1 MKLSILMPAYNEER
15 TLKSVLDSL
24 GEELK
29 SDFEVV
35 AVDDGSRDGTLALL
49 KEAASSGRYS
59 FPIKVLAHEVNSGK
73 GAAIRTA
80 AQAACGD
87 VLIIQDA
94 DLEYHPRHIL
104 QLIQPILDGKADIVY
119 GSRLSAIKNQVF
131 NIFYLWGNQS
141 LTVLT
146 NLLCA
151 SKFTDSYT
159 GYKAFRREILQG
171 MEIKSRGFELEGEL
185 SVKVALGPWRFTE
198 MPITYKCRSR
208 AEGKKINGRD
218 AVKGILTIIKTWLS
232 ERRRLK
238 QRP

>member
-15 TLKSVLDSL
+15 TLKSVLESL
-24 GEELK
+24 GTELK
-29 SDFEVV
+29 TDFEVV
-35 AVDDGSRDGTLALL
+35 AVDDGSRDGTLALF
-49 KEAASSGRYS
+49 KEAAASGRYS
-59 FPIKVLAHEVNSGK
+59 FPIKVLAHEKNSGK

-80 AQAACGD
+80 ASAASGE

-94 DLEYHPRHIL
+94 DLEYHPRHIPE
-104 QLIQPILDGKADIVY
+104 LIAPILAGRADIVY

-131 NIFYLWGNQS
+131 NVFYLWGNQS
-141 LTVLT
+141 LTWLT
-146 NLLCA
+146 NLLCG

-185 SVKVALGPWRFTE
+185 SVKVALGPWRFEE
-198 MPITYKCRSR
+198 MPIAYKCRSR
-208 AEGKKINGRD
+208 AEGKKINGKD
-218 AVKGILTIIKTWLS
+218 AVKGILTIIKTWFS
-232 ERRRLK
+232 ESRRLK

>member
-15 TLKSVLDSL
+15 TLAAVLDSL
-24 GEELK
+24 APELK

-49 KEAASSGRYS
+49 KQAAEPGRYP
-59 FPIKVLAHEVNSGK
+59 FPIKVLAHEKNSGK

-80 AQAACGD
+80 AAAAEGA

-94 DLEYHPRHIL
+94 DLEYHPRHIP
-104 QLIQPILDGKADIVY
+104 QLIAPILDGRADIVY

-141 LTVLT
+141 LTWLT
-146 NLLCA
+146 NLLCG
-151 SKFTDSYT
+151 SSFTDSYT

-171 MEIKSRGFELEGEL
+171 IDIKSRGFELEGEL
-185 SVKVALGPWRFTE
+185 SVKVALGGWRFME

-208 AEGKKINGRD
+208 SEGKKINGRD

-238 QRP
+238 QRS